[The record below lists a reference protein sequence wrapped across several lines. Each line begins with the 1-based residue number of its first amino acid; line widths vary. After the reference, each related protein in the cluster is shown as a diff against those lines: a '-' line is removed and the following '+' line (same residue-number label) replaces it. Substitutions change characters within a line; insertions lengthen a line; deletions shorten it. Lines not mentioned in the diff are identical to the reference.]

1 MKDLIVLLASIILG
15 LYIFGLV
22 AGDEGSVKE
31 ALKESW
37 TGPDFSRQYVEM
49 DRER

>member
-1 MKDLIVLLASIILG
+1 MKDMIVLLASIILG

-22 AGDEGSVKE
+22 AGGEGSVKG

-37 TGPDFSRQYVEM
+37 TGPAFSRQYVDM
-49 DRER
+49 DMER